1 VIAFPFCVSYTS
13 YVIVALLL
21 GLFVSAY
28 ISLTSIVLV
37 DLIGLDSLTS
47 RSEESFSKHT
57 SKNSEV

>member
-1 VIAFPFCVSYTS
+1 LSVIAFPFCVSYTS

-47 RSEESFSKHT
+47 RSEENFS
-57 SKNSEV
+57 

>member
-1 VIAFPFCVSYTS
+1 VSVIAFPFCSSYAS
-13 YVIVALLL
+13 FVVVALLL

-47 RSEESFSKHT
+47 RDRCYDF
-57 SKNSEV
+57 